1 MAQMSLEGTEYDLEK
16 QINKV
21 NPAARNRL
29 WSRKKMDKTSHLHVS
44 NTILI
49 HLSDSSFI
57 CVSVLS
63 G

>member
-1 MAQMSLEGTEYDLEK
+1 MTQMSLEGTEYVLEK
-16 QINKV
+16 QIKLI
-21 NPAARNRL
+21 AL
-29 WSRKKMDKTSHLHVS
+29 LEIDYDLEKMDNTSHVHVS

-49 HLSDSSFI
+49 HLSDISFI

>member
-1 MAQMSLEGTEYDLEK
+1 MMQMSLEGTEYDLEK
-16 QINKV
+16 QIK
-21 NPAARNRL
+21 L
-29 WSRKKMDKTSHLHVS
+29 ILLLEIDYDLEKMDNTSHLHLY

-57 CVSVLS
+57 NVSVLS